1 MSIRNQFLAVTA
13 ALLLIVT
20 ACSPSSNTTAQGVA
34 STQDAV
40 VVTYPNG
47 GGTTVFLRPMVSGG
61 QPTVLCTSG
70 TKVCPYC
77 EAAAAKYFQT
87 GVLDSKCSLTGGT
100 RAVATYV
107 NPSLSVN

>member
-1 MSIRNQFLAVTA
+1 MSIRRLALATTA
-13 ALLLIVT
+13 TLLLFI
-20 ACSPSSNTTAQGVA
+20 AGCGSSSNPSSQPLA

-40 VVTYPNG
+40 IVTYPNG
-47 GGTTVFLRPMVSGG
+47 GGETVFLRPMVAGG
-61 QPTVLCTSG
+61 QPTVLCTKG